1 MFIHQTVR
9 RNRSEFKINYL
20 IFVPEIMIVKSDVVY
35 KIN

>member
-1 MFIHQTVR
+1 MYFLMGKSLVY
-9 RNRSEFKINYL
+9 KINYV